1 MDSKI
6 LIAIILSL
14 AAVVAYQELV
24 LKRLYPPPNE
34 NAGLARVSTPG
45 AYPSPAAGLPTA
57 IGGVSSAESGR
68 TQIARPEGTAAGV
81 AVAEG
86 RNIKVETDLYTAT
99 FTTLGGRLKSLMLKK
114 FKSSSGEGAPPLEM
128 VVPGERGELPLGV
141 VWKRGDTTA
150 DDSAILYQPSTES
163 TIEVGAG
170 ENSRLT
176 FRGKSADGLAIEKTF
191 SFNDSSYVLGIKS
204 ELSGETRG
212 LQTAGFEMS
221 RSLSPGAGYYD
232 VPEVQADIDQKAF
245 VDAEKA
251 LRKGV
256 APVSGKI
263 TYAGFGDRYFLS
275 VFLPENPFEGTLVAD
290 YDGSSANTQL
300 LFPVP
305 AAADSISLKSGLYY
319 GPKQLEVL
327 EAVNPDLRRAIDF
340 GWTGLLALA
349 LLRALKLFHFIS
361 GNWGVAIILLTVAIR
376 VLFLPMSIKSQRSMM
391 RLQRLQPQ
399 VERLK
404 EKFSGDKER
413 LNREMVDLYK
423 RNHVNPMG
431 GCAPMLLQLPIFIG
445 LYSALLNSI
454 ELRHAPFFGWIT
466 DLSRPDC
473 LHIPGMPV
481 LPYIDCA
488 GIPVLVLLMGLSTF
502 LQQKM
507 MPQAADPNQ
516 QKMMMFT
523 PIIFTIMLV
532 KFPAGLS
539 LYYFSSNVLGII
551 QQYFLNREFKQTTTA
566 VAATA

>member
-1 MDSKI
+1 
-6 LIAIILSL
+6 
-14 AAVVAYQELV
+14 
-24 LKRLYPPPNE
+24 
-34 NAGLARVSTPG
+34 
-45 AYPSPAAGLPTA
+45 
-57 IGGVSSAESGR
+57 
-68 TQIARPEGTAAGV
+68 
-81 AVAEG
+81 
-86 RNIKVETDLYTAT
+86 VETDLYTAT

-114 FKSSSGEGAPPLEM
+114 FKSASGEGAPPLEM